1 MDFSKKQPALLYL
14 DVNGFYFYES
24 GTSSVVSMGFLPES
38 VKDMDVINPTTLENQ
53 VKAFIEQGK
62 ITPCNISIILS
73 PNLIFE
79 KEILV
84 TDVEKQKVEIAHYLD
99 NLPFENVASS
109 DTPLEKGVKVFA
121 VNEELFTSLHTA
133 FSKFGSAVENVI
145 LYSSLGNDAQLIN
158 NLTPENANLLIKK
171 MDKLKQLS
179 LLKQRP
185 KTTPTPEQKPTEATA
200 KKKQSPRIYVMAV
213 FLLVLLGILGYM
225 LLTLK

>member
-53 VKAFIEQGK
+53 IKAFIEQGK

-84 TDVEKQKVEIAHYLD
+84 TDVEKQKSEVQHYLE

-109 DTPLEKGVKVFA
+109 NLPLEKGIKVSA

-133 FSKFGSAVENVI
+133 FNKFGSAVENVI
-145 LYSSLGNDAQLIN
+145 LYSSLGPDAQMIN

-171 MDKLKQLS
+171 MDKLKQQS
-179 LLKQRP
+179 LLRQRP
-185 KTTPTPEQKPTEATA
+185 KPAATEEQKPSETTT

-213 FLLVLLGILGYM
+213 FLLVLIGVLGYM
-225 LLTLK
+225 LFTLK